1 MTNLKETLA
10 KVETEKVY
18 SLTEVVK
25 KGLIPFIKSYHTA
38 YKAVLE
44 DQALPRTQRTLDAD
58 IIGEGKARTIRI
70 RGANLKK
77 YLEANADRVE

>member
-1 MTNLKETLA
+1 MIKLKEALNA
-10 KVETEKVY
+10 VEPKTY
-18 SLTEVVK
+18 SLTEIVK

-70 RGANLKK
+70 TGANLQT
-77 YLEANADRVE
+77 YLQANASRFE